1 MIWDKP
7 FFSAFYQVP
16 IASSDDG
23 GQKWWNKESDCAEY
37 EADIDIPLV
46 FQGGSVMVADTED
59 VYSMPASSSVTITT
73 KWKIKILL
81 YCCY

>member
-7 FFSAFYQVP
+7 FFSAFYQDP
-16 IASSDDG
+16 NASSDDG

-59 VYSMPASSSVTITT
+59 VYSMPASSSVSITMT
-73 KWKIKILL
+73 YKIKISSFS
-81 YCCY
+81 

>member
-1 MIWDKP
+1 MNPKLDSSK
-7 FFSAFYQVP
+7 VP

-46 FQGGSVMVADTED
+46 FQEGSVMVADTED

-73 KWKIKILL
+73 K
-81 YCCY
+81 